1 MKQPL
6 YSAIVLGDSTNNTLS
21 IVRSLG
27 EAKIEQTLIL
37 KCDED
42 ICLVAKSKYLKNSR
56 VYRISTIEDCMPILE
71 QLKEN
76 TTKQQTII
84 CSFDEAAVFIDKK
97 EGISLEDCEKVNNAI
112 TDLLDDANYIK
123 QQYFLEVS
131 SPGVERILRKDKHLK
146 DNIGEKIEIKLFKPI
161 NKKKEIIGILEQ
173 INEKAI
179 IVISDNEEQ
188 EILRQDIAQIKKA
201 YEW

>member
-1 MKQPL
+1 M
-6 YSAIVLGDSTNNTLS
+6 
-21 IVRSLG
+21 
-27 EAKIEQTLIL
+27 
-37 KCDED
+37 
-42 ICLVAKSKYLKNSR
+42 
-56 VYRISTIEDCMPILE
+56 
-71 QLKEN
+71 
-76 TTKQQTII
+76 
-84 CSFDEAAVFIDKK
+84 
-97 EGISLEDCEKVNNAI
+97 
-112 TDLLDDANYIK
+112 DDANYIK